1 MATTIGSNVLD
12 AVNQTSSTSSAA
24 KTKASDDLR
33 TNFMTLLTTQL
44 QNQDPTK
51 PMENSELTSQL
62 AQINTVSGI
71 ESLNTTMSAITGQIS
86 TSQQMQA
93 SALIGHGVL
102 VDGNRILMGE
112 GETTPFGI
120 ELAGAADS
128 VKVTIKNSAGE
139 VVHSADMG
147 AMSAGVQSYSWD
159 GKLEDGSVAPDGAY
173 TFSIEASANGVSQ
186 KANALNYA
194 LVNGVGK
201 NTDGD
206 IVLDLGG
213 TYGQVKYDT
222 VRQVI

>member
-102 VDGNRILMGE
+102 VDGNRILVGE

-173 TFSIEASANGVSQ
+173 TFSVEASANGVSQ
-186 KANALNYA
+186 TATALNYA